1 MLTARY
7 KIKIAKELHK
17 EQTGLLHEF
26 HHYRKRVHELADLIQ
41 EHDKTITEKLGIS
54 VSADPLNTHV
64 LGTMQEKV
72 LNQKFLIGKIKAVLL
87 SSDMPEVLGGLA
99 SLFDSAKV
107 RRPKNKELLEDIQ
120 HHLLRTI
127 LVFEASI
134 ETLETLYNS
143 LDKENIVLRNMIA
156 EVGKLS
162 HFKGI
167 PLERLLEQKE
177 ADKFKK
183 LYHDWREFYDG
194 KNPKGEIYLYT
205 LFKDLY
211 NQIYEDIEF
220 TAKKCKEFLEL
231 IGEDPEAGFIVGK
244 LKRVIYVI
252 AFKILPKFGKTTY
265 YILLIVIALRWDAY
279 RLENYKGSNLE
290 LTPKGVVERVE
301 ELKEDPEH
309 QEVIEEYKERP
320 WWRIL
325 EKDPTVS
332 EIEDEAINKIK
343 REAAEAAEEAA
354 RNLPDTGVTAP
365 IKDALTIGAWVV
377 KHTATAT
384 TSVIL
389 LLSFLIP
396 LLRWIILIP
405 YRFATIPLWLIGR
418 LVKRRLLK

>member
-1 MLTARY
+1 MRPTRY

-26 HHYRKRVHELADLIQ
+26 HKQRKTVHELHDLIQ
-41 EHDKTITEKLGIS
+41 EHDKNVAEKLEINLTT
-54 VSADPLNTHV
+54 DPTNIQKI
-64 LGTMQEKV
+64 GTMQEKV
-72 LNQKFLIGKIKAVLL
+72 LHQKFLIGRIKGILE
-87 SSDMPEVLGGLA
+87 SSDMPVAINGLA
-99 SLFDSAKV
+99 DLFESVKA
-107 RRPKNKELLEDIQ
+107 RRAKNKELLEDIKQ
-120 HHLLRTI
+120 HLLRVI
-127 LVFEASI
+127 VEFEGSLG
-134 ETLETLYNS
+134 TLQSLHSS
-143 LDKENIVLRNMIA
+143 LDKENIVLRNIIA
-156 EVGKLS
+156 EAGKLS

-167 PLERLLEQKE
+167 TKERLFEQRE
-177 ADKFKK
+177 AANFKR
-183 LYHDWREFYDG
+183 LFTDWETYYDG
-194 KNPKGEIYLYT
+194 KNKNGEIFLYT
-205 LFKDLY
+205 LFKKQFD
-211 NQIYEDIEF
+211 QIYEDLEY
-220 TAKKCKEFLEL
+220 TAEKCKELLEL
-231 IGEDPEAGFIVGK
+231 IGEDPDAGYIVGK
-244 LKRVIYVI
+244 LKKVIYVI
-252 AFKILPKFGKTTY
+252 AFKILPKFGKTAY
-265 YILLIVIALRWDAY
+265 YILLIVMALRWDAY

-301 ELKEDPEH
+301 ELKQDPEH